1 MSIPSIVYK
10 VHATGNDFVVYL
22 DEDGTHEPT
31 ADEVRF
37 LCDRHFGIGGDGLI
51 RLAHPQA
58 VSDVNERQIADCAA
72 GDADWFMDY
81 RNADGSLAEMCGN
94 GTRAITLFAQRQGI
108 ADQPGGKPFRLGTRA
123 GVKILTSLGDV
134 PGLGKDVFQVE
145 MGAWKRGD
153 VDGYEVTIPGT
164 SGSARGTFVDMGN
177 PHVVAVLEDAFA
189 SLPNVEDLD
198 LVTKPVVAP
207 EIPSDQNV
215 EFVRIDEQSEG
226 DDAGEATMRVN
237 ERGCGETLSCGTGL
251 CATAITLRAKT
262 GIDHWTITVRGGTLR
277 VDVTDEDV
285 KLTGSATIVGKIE
298 LL

>member
-10 VHATGNDFVVYL
+10 AHATGNDFVVYL

-72 GDADWFMDY
+72 GVADWFMDY

-123 GVKILTSLGDV
+123 GVKVLTSLGDV

>member
-10 VHATGNDFVVYL
+10 AHATGNDFVVYL

-108 ADQPGGKPFRLGTRA
+108 ADQPGGKPFHLGTRA

-277 VDVTDEDV
+277 VDVTDDDV
-285 KLTGSATIVGKIE
+285 TLTGSATIVGKVE

>member
-1 MSIPSIVYK
+1 MLVKFVKYEG
-10 VHATGNDFVVYL
+10 AGNDFIL
-22 DEDGTHEPT
+22 IDDREGAFRPDAGHI
-31 ADEVRF
+31 AA

-51 RLAHPQA
+51 RLRHPQA
-58 VSDVNERQIADCAA
+58 VADLNAKQTAVCAV
-72 GDADWFMDY
+72 GNADWFMDY

-108 ADQPGGKPFRLGTRA
+108 AGQPGGEPFRLGTRA
-123 GVKILTSLGDV
+123 GVKVLTSLGDV
-134 PGLGKDVFQVE
+134 PTLGNDVFQVE
-145 MGAWKRGD
+145 MGSWKCGD
-153 VDGYEVTIPGT
+153 LDGYEVTIPGT
-164 SGSARGTFVDMGN
+164 AGSARGTFVDMGN
-177 PHVVAVLEDAFA
+177 PHVVAVIEDAFS
-189 SLPNVEDLD
+189 SLPTVEQLD
-198 LVTKPVVAP
+198 LVTKPVVSP
-207 EIPSDQNV
+207 QIESDQNV

-226 DDAGEATMRVN
+226 DNEGSATMRVN

-277 VDVTDEDV
+277 VDVTDDDV

>member
-1 MSIPSIVYK
+1 MK
-10 VHATGNDFVVYL
+10 LKFTKMHGCGNDYIYFNCFEQDV
-22 DEDGTHEPT
+22 
-31 ADEVRF
+31 ADPEALSIR
-37 LCDRHFGIGGDGLI
+37 LSDRHFGIGGDGLI

-108 ADQPGGKPFRLGTRA
+108 ADQPGGKPFHLGTRA
-123 GVKILTSLGDV
+123 GVKILTPLGDV

>member
-10 VHATGNDFVVYL
+10 AHATGNDFVVYL
-22 DEDGTHEPT
+22 DEDGTHEPN

-108 ADQPGGKPFRLGTRA
+108 ADQPGGKPFHLGTRA

>member
-10 VHATGNDFVVYL
+10 AHATGNDFVVYL

-108 ADQPGGKPFRLGTRA
+108 ADQPGGKPFHLGTRA

-277 VDVTDEDV
+277 VDVPDEDV